1 MRVRARRAATREASS
16 TRQRQGNR
24 RWIPG
29 LDHRLVRQTKTFF
42 FYNFPENCEEKELW
56 YSFQRC
62 GKVLDVYVPK
72 KRDKWGK
79 RFGFLRM
86 LGVQNDIQIVR
97 RLNDIWFG
105 SYKLRVK
112 IAEERSNASVKDKV
126 MGDRKQHRDDRLVQP
141 GQSYAQVVKGKNQSF
156 QRLPDRTGTLK
167 GEDRGITQM
176 EKKPIQARQLN
187 RKEEVASCVI
197 LDGKKGMAENR
208 IVEPQKEIMEFTPEE
223 EENQWL
229 EGGLVAVVKSLSVVK
244 DVQQRIDVDGGL
256 ITISPLGGR
265 RVLLTEHET
274 RSLLEFMNH
283 NKELFALWFEDIQP
297 WDKQVQDRS
306 RMAWLRITGIPLKA
320 WSDRCFKMIG
330 ESMGEVVKIHDDTSS
345 KSILCDGR
353 ILVICHA
360 EHKIS
365 KQIAMKVEEK
375 WYEIQVVE
383 EEWRSDPDWWLSDG
397 DRRSASVTDL
407 EYLSE
412 QSDEEDQDWI
422 NLDICDE
429 EDVSIDEEQL
439 IKESLCKVNS
449 NFENTEEEMESLRTE
464 MRKSVRRDVVSG
476 PSKDNGP
483 SKDSGPVGEKEVGLG
498 DNSDMGWVD
507 SQGRITRIGKN
518 GPKVACEEGSFMN
531 RNLEL
536 KEVGGRW
543 RRQVEDCYL
552 EKVTEIRT
560 TKTQGANSR
569 TERQQRGRAD
579 FTPGAA
585 SQVNMLGSCS
595 ISDGCIAN
603 RNNIVRREL
612 TLHEVR
618 RMMSVGKRLGIQIQ
632 DNEGE
637 VQSRLVELE
646 ERVEAGERK
655 GKRD

>member
-1 MRVRARRAATREASS
+1 MRVRARGVATREASG

-24 RWIPG
+24 QWIPG
-29 LDHRLVRQTKTFF
+29 LDHRLIRQTKTFF

-86 LGVQNDIQIVR
+86 LGVQNDNQMVR

-126 MGDRKQHRDDRLVQP
+126 MRDRKQHRDDRMVQP
-141 GQSYAQVVKGKNQSF
+141 GQSYAQVVKGKTQSF
-156 QRLPDRTGTLK
+156 QRLPDRTGSLE
-167 GEDRGITQM
+167 GEDRGIIQM
-176 EKKPIQARQLN
+176 EKESIQARQLN
-187 RKEEVASCVI
+187 RKEEVASCDI
-197 LDGKKGMAENR
+197 LDGKKCMVENR
-208 IVEPQKEIMEFTPEE
+208 MVEPQKEIMEFTPEQ

-265 RVLLTEHET
+265 RVLLTEHEP

-283 NKELFALWFEDIQP
+283 NKELFALWFEDIQS

-330 ESMGEVVKIHDDTSS
+330 ESVGEVVKIHEDTSS

-353 ILVICHA
+353 ILVICLA

-365 KQIAMKVEEK
+365 KQIALKVEGK
-375 WYEIQVVE
+375 WFEIQVVE
-383 EEWRSDPDWWLSDG
+383 EEWRSDPDWWLSDS
-397 DRRSASVTDL
+397 DRWSVSVTDS
-407 EYLSE
+407 EYSSE

-422 NLDICDE
+422 NLDICGE

-439 IKESLCKVNS
+439 MKENLCNANS
-449 NFENTEEEMESLRTE
+449 NLKNTEKEMESEHTE
-464 MRKSVRRDVVSG
+464 VKKGVRRDVVSG

-483 SKDSGPVGEKEVGLG
+483 SKDSGPMGEKGIGLG
-498 DNSDMGWVD
+498 DNSDRGWVD
-507 SQGRITRIGKN
+507 SQGGMTRIGKK
-518 GPKVACEEGSFMN
+518 GPNVAFEEVSSTN
-531 RNLEL
+531 RDLEF
-536 KEVGGRW
+536 KEIGGRR

-552 EKVTEIRT
+552 EKVTELQT
-560 TKTQGANSR
+560 TKTQGAKSS
-569 TERQQRGRAD
+569 TKRQQRGRAD
-579 FTPGAA
+579 LTLGAT

-595 ISDGCIAN
+595 ISDGCIAY
-603 RNNIVRREL
+603 RNNIIRKEL

-618 RMMSVGKRLGIQIQ
+618 RMMSVGKRLCIQFQ

-637 VQSRLVELE
+637 VQSRLLELE
-646 ERVEAGERK
+646 ERVEVGE
-655 GKRD
+655 

>member
-1 MRVRARRAATREASS
+1 MRVRVRGAVTREASG

-29 LDHRLVRQTKTFF
+29 SDHRLLRQTKTFF

-72 KRDKWGK
+72 KHDKWGK

-86 LGVQNDIQIVR
+86 LGVQNDNQIVR

-112 IAEERSNASVKDKV
+112 IAEERSNTSVKDKV

-141 GQSYAQVVKGKNQSF
+141 GQSYAQVVKGKTQSF
-156 QRLPDRTGTLK
+156 QRLPDRTGTLE

-197 LDGKKGMAENR
+197 LDGKK
-208 IVEPQKEIMEFTPEE
+208 
-223 EENQWL
+223 
-229 EGGLVAVVKSLSVVK
+229 VK

-265 RVLLTEHET
+265 RVLLTEPEPG
-274 RSLLEFMNH
+274 SLLEFMNH

-330 ESMGEVVKIHDDTSS
+330 ESVGEVVKIHDDTST

-383 EEWRSDPDWWLSDG
+383 EEWRFDPDWWLSNG
-397 DRRSASVTDL
+397 DRWSVSVTDS

-412 QSDEEDQDWI
+412 QSGEEDQDWI
-422 NLDICDE
+422 NLDICGE
-429 EDVSIDEEQL
+429 EDVSIDE
-439 IKESLCKVNS
+439 K
-449 NFENTEEEMESLRTE
+449 
-464 MRKSVRRDVVSG
+464 
-476 PSKDNGP
+476 
-483 SKDSGPVGEKEVGLG
+483 
-498 DNSDMGWVD
+498 
-507 SQGRITRIGKN
+507 
-518 GPKVACEEGSFMN
+518 
-531 RNLEL
+531 
-536 KEVGGRW
+536 
-543 RRQVEDCYL
+543 
-552 EKVTEIRT
+552 
-560 TKTQGANSR
+560 
-569 TERQQRGRAD
+569 
-579 FTPGAA
+579 
-585 SQVNMLGSCS
+585 
-595 ISDGCIAN
+595 
-603 RNNIVRREL
+603 
-612 TLHEVR
+612 
-618 RMMSVGKRLGIQIQ
+618 
-632 DNEGE
+632 
-637 VQSRLVELE
+637 
-646 ERVEAGERK
+646 
-655 GKRD
+655 